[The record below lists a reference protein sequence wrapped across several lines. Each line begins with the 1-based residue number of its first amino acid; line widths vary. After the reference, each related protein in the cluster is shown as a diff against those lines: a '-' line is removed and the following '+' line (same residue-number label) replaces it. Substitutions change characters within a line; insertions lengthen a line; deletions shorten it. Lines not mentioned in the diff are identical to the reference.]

1 MKIFALHELQHNIL
15 KYFFLIFNKLNY
27 YFGRKLFNNFN
38 TFSYNLFNLMYKRN
52 ICDHKY
58 LAEKFISD
66 YHNLGFSKLG
76 KVNENNISNLLD
88 VLKKNNP
95 TITPGN
101 LYSYNYKIDKQAL
114 DLIKKIINENL
125 EYQLKVLEKYYNLRI
140 VLVNI
145 KITRNFHDP
154 GENMKE
160 NYSNFFHS
168 DGYLY
173 NLFKVFINLEEIDES
188 KGPLT
193 VVKKEKVNEFIKLY
207 SYNKRKYCNIKEK
220 DKDLFYY
227 NIGNKG
233 EIFLCNTTELLH
245 KAGHIENNKSRDI
258 LFLEFVAYPFETNIN
273 IYSFANSLHQNLDKK
288 YAKIIG
294 IKNLINLY
302 SMCKKYK
309 IINYSLQ

>member
-1 MKIFALHELQHNIL
+1 MNYGIISVKSLFLRIFD
-15 KYFFLIFNKLNY
+15 KLNY
-27 YFGRKLFNNFN
+27 YWGRKLFNNFN
-38 TFSYNLFNLMYKRN
+38 TLSYNLFNLFYKRN
-52 ICDHKY
+52 ICNHKY
-58 LAEKFISD
+58 ITDKSIST
-66 YHNLGFSKLG
+66 YHNFGFSKLG
-76 KVNENNISNLLD
+76 KVNANDISNLLD

-114 DLIKKIINENL
+114 DVIKKIINENL
-125 EYQLKVLEKYYNLRI
+125 EYQLKILEKYYNLKI

-145 KITRNFHDP
+145 MITRNFHDP
-154 GENMKE
+154 GENIKE

-173 NLFKVFINLEEIDES
+173 NLFKVFINLEDIDKS

-193 VVKKEKVNEFIKLY
+193 VVKKEKVNEFINLY
-207 SYNKRKYCNIKEK
+207 SYNKRKYCNIKK
-220 DKDLFYY
+220 RDKDLFYY
-227 NIGNKG
+227 NTGDKG

-258 LFLEFVAYPFETNIN
+258 LFLEFVAYPFEKNIN
-273 IYSFANSLHQNLDKK
+273 IYSFENSLHQNLDKK
-288 YAKIIG
+288 YSKIIG

-309 IINYSLQ
+309 INNYGLK